1 MMRLDKFLCE
11 NNLGSRSQ
19 VKEWIKKGLVQVN
32 DTIVKM
38 PEYKVCEE
46 TDRVLCQGQEV
57 YYQRFTYYML
67 NKPAGVVT
75 AHQDNL
81 YPTVMEL
88 LKDEKCKD
96 LSPVGRLDKDTEGLL
111 LITNDGGLAHQLL
124 APKSHVPKTYYV
136 ELRDEFNEEQK
147 KKLEE
152 GVDIGEKKPC
162 RPAEV
167 DLHKNMGRKAIF
179 LTIHEGKF
187 HQVKRMLQVVGNE
200 VTYLKRM
207 KFGSLRLD
215 ETLKPGEYRLL
226 AEREIEALHKDVIT
240 NITKDVKK
248 NVEK

>member
-32 DTIVKM
+32 GNMVKQ
-38 PEYKVCEE
+38 PEFKVHEE
-46 TDRVLCQGQEV
+46 KDEVICQGQKV
-57 YYQRFTYYML
+57 NYQRFVYYML
-67 NKPAGVVT
+67 NKPAGTVT

-81 YPTVMEL
+81 SPTVMSL
-88 LKDEKCKD
+88 LKDVQGKD

-111 LITNDGGLAHQLL
+111 LITNDGDLNHRLL

-136 ELRDEFNEEQK
+136 ELRDVFTSEQAQ
-147 KKLEE
+147 KLEE
-152 GVDIGEKKPC
+152 CVDIGEKKPC
-162 RPAEV
+162 QPAEV
-167 DLHKNMGRKAIF
+167 EIPGDFGQKAIL

-187 HQVKRMLQVVGNE
+187 HQVKRMLQAVGNE

-215 ETLKPGEYRLL
+215 ETLAPGEYRPLTE
-226 AEREIEALHKDVIT
+226 AEIAALQKDVI
-240 NITKDVKK
+240 KDNKD
-248 NVEK
+248 NVEE